1 MHDYILTSSE
11 TDKESAT
18 DSPKKEDTT
27 KNKDKY
33 WNGDNNEIETKVV
46 DNHIYYYSSV
56 NKKSALELNMKLKE
70 VENKLIKKYND
81 YNGHQEYIYLHIN
94 SFGGSVFSA
103 FSVIDTIKNSKIPVV
118 SIIEGAAASAAT
130 LISVMCDYRIIYEN
144 SYMLIHQL
152 SSGTWGK
159 MSELEDEM
167 ENLKEL
173 MTAIRKI
180 YKESTNIPEGEINEI
195 LKHDLWW
202 NPQICLQKGLVDE
215 IKTTEKKYKFSKGLI
230 I

>member
-1 MHDYILTSSE
+1 MKDYILT
-11 TDKESAT
+11 KENEEE
-18 DSPKKEDTT
+18 KNKE

-33 WNGDNNEIETKVV
+33 FNGDNNEIETKVV

-56 NKKSALELNMKLKE
+56 SKKSALELNIKLRE
-70 VENKLIKKYND
+70 VENKLLKKYND
-81 YNGHQEYIYLHIN
+81 HNNHQEYIYLHIN

-103 FSVIDTIKNSKIPVV
+103 FSVIDTIKNMKVPVV

-130 LISVMCDYRIIYEN
+130 LISVMCDYRIIYKT

-152 SSGTWGK
+152 SSGSWGK
-159 MSELEDEM
+159 MNELEEEM

-173 MTAIRKI
+173 MNSIKTI
-180 YKESTNIPEGEINEI
+180 YKENTNIPRGEISEI

-202 NPQICLQKGLVDE
+202 NADICLAKGLVDE
-215 IKTTEKKYKFSKGLI
+215 IKTTDKKYKFSKGLI
-230 I
+230 TF

>member
-1 MHDYILTSSE
+1 MKDYILTKENEEEQNKDQSK
-11 TDKESAT
+11 DK
-18 DSPKKEDTT
+18 
-27 KNKDKY
+27 KDKY
-33 WNGDNNEIETKVV
+33 LNGDNNETETKVI

-56 NKKSALELNMKLKE
+56 SKKSALELNMKLRE

-81 YNGHQEYIYLHIN
+81 HNSHQEYIYLHIN

-103 FSVIDTIKNSKIPVV
+103 FSVIDTIQNMKVPVV

-130 LISVMCDYRIIYEN
+130 LISVMCDYRIIYKT

-152 SSGTWGK
+152 SSGSWGK
-159 MSELEDEM
+159 MNELEEEM

-173 MTAIRKI
+173 MNSIKTI
-180 YKESTNIPEGEINEI
+180 YKENTNIPRGEISEI

-202 NPQICLQKGLVDE
+202 NADVCLSKGLVDE

-230 I
+230 TF

>member
-1 MHDYILTSSE
+1 MNDYILTKDNDSE
-11 TDKESAT
+11 KDKSN
-18 DSPKKEDTT
+18 T
-27 KNKDKY
+27 KDKDKDKDKY
-33 WNGDNNEIETKVV
+33 WNGDNNEIETKIV

-56 NKKSALELNMKLKE
+56 NKKSALELNIKLGE
-70 VENKLIKKYND
+70 VENKLIKKYNEH
-81 YNGHQEYIYLHIN
+81 NSHQEYIYLHIN

-103 FSVIDTIKNSKIPVV
+103 FSVIDTIKNMKVPVV

-130 LISVMCDYRIIYEN
+130 LISVMCDYRIIYQT

-173 MTAIRKI
+173 MNSIRKI
-180 YKESTNIPEGEINEI
+180 YKENTNIPEGEINEI

-202 NPQICLQKGLVDE
+202 NPEICLTKGLVDE
-215 IKTTEKKYKFSKGLI
+215 IKSTDKKYKFSKGMI
-230 I
+230 TI

>member
-1 MHDYILTSSE
+1 MKDYILT
-11 TDKESAT
+11 KENEEEQN
-18 DSPKKEDTT
+18 KE

-33 WNGDNNEIETKVV
+33 FNGDNNEIETKVV

-56 NKKSALELNMKLKE
+56 SKKSALELNMKLRE
-70 VENKLIKKYND
+70 VENKLLKKYND
-81 YNGHQEYIYLHIN
+81 HNNHQEYIYLHIN

-103 FSVIDTIKNSKIPVV
+103 FSVIDTIKNMKVPVV

-130 LISVMCDYRIIYEN
+130 LISVMCDYRIIYKT

-152 SSGTWGK
+152 SSGSWGK
-159 MSELEDEM
+159 MNELEEEM

-173 MTAIRKI
+173 MNSIKTI
-180 YKESTNIPEGEINEI
+180 YKENTNIPRGEISEI

-202 NPQICLQKGLVDE
+202 NADICLAKGLVDE
-215 IKTTEKKYKFSKGLI
+215 IKTTDKKYKFSKGLI
-230 I
+230 TF

>member
-1 MHDYILTSSE
+1 MKDYILTKE
-11 TDKESAT
+11 NDQTDKNEN
-18 DSPKKEDTT
+18 KEKGKD
-27 KNKDKY
+27 KDKY
-33 WNGDNNEIETKVV
+33 WNGDNNEIDIKVV

-56 NKKSALELNMKLKE
+56 NKKSALELNMKLRE

-81 YNGHQEYIYLHIN
+81 HQTHQEYVYLHIN

-103 FSVIDTIKNSKIPVV
+103 FSIIDTIKNMKVPVV

-130 LISVMCDYRIIYEN
+130 LISVMCDYKIIYQT

-159 MSELEDEM
+159 MNELEDEM

-173 MTAIRKI
+173 MNSIRKI
-180 YKESTNIPEGEINEI
+180 YKENTNISEGEINEI

-202 NPQICLQKGLVDE
+202 NSEICLAKGLVDE
-215 IKTTEKKYKFSKGLI
+215 IKYTDKKYKFTKGLMTI
-230 I
+230 

>member
-1 MHDYILTSSE
+1 MKDYILT
-11 TDKESAT
+11 KENEEEQN
-18 DSPKKEDTT
+18 KE

-33 WNGDNNEIETKVV
+33 FNGDNNEIETKVV

-56 NKKSALELNMKLKE
+56 NKKSALELNMKLRE
-70 VENKLIKKYND
+70 VENKLLKKYND
-81 YNGHQEYIYLHIN
+81 HNNHQEYIYLHIN

-103 FSVIDTIKNSKIPVV
+103 FSVIDTIKNMKIPVV

-130 LISVMCDYRIIYEN
+130 LISVMCDYRIIYKT

-152 SSGTWGK
+152 SSGSWGK
-159 MSELEDEM
+159 MNELEEEM

-173 MTAIRKI
+173 MNSIKTI
-180 YKESTNIPEGEINEI
+180 YKEKTNIPRGEISEI

-202 NPQICLQKGLVDE
+202 NADICLAKGLVDE

-230 I
+230 TF

>member
-1 MHDYILTSSE
+1 MKDYILTKE
-11 TDKESAT
+11 NDQTDKNEN
-18 DSPKKEDTT
+18 KEKGKDR
-27 KNKDKY
+27 DKY
-33 WNGDNNEIETKVV
+33 WNGDNNEIDIKVV

-56 NKKSALELNMKLKE
+56 NKKSALELNMKLRE
-70 VENKLIKKYND
+70 VENKLIKKYNEHQS
-81 YNGHQEYIYLHIN
+81 HQEYVYLHIN

-103 FSVIDTIKNSKIPVV
+103 FSIIDTIKNMKIPVV

-130 LISVMCDYRIIYEN
+130 LISVMCDYKIIYQT

-159 MSELEDEM
+159 MNELEDEM

-173 MTAIRKI
+173 MNSIRKI
-180 YKESTNIPEGEINEI
+180 YRENTNISEGEINEI

-202 NPQICLQKGLVDE
+202 NSEICLAKGLVDE
-215 IKTTEKKYKFSKGLI
+215 IKYTDKKYKFTKGLMTI
-230 I
+230 

>member
-1 MHDYILTSSE
+1 MKDYILT
-11 TDKESAT
+11 KENEEEQN
-18 DSPKKEDTT
+18 KE

-33 WNGDNNEIETKVV
+33 FNGDNNEIETKVV

-56 NKKSALELNMKLKE
+56 SKKSALELNIKLRE
-70 VENKLIKKYND
+70 VENKLLKKYND
-81 YNGHQEYIYLHIN
+81 HNNHQEYIYLHIN

-103 FSVIDTIKNSKIPVV
+103 FSVIDTIKNMKVPVV

-130 LISVMCDYRIIYEN
+130 LISVMCDYRIIYKT

-152 SSGTWGK
+152 SSGSWGK
-159 MSELEDEM
+159 MNELEEEM

-173 MTAIRKI
+173 MNSIKTI
-180 YKESTNIPEGEINEI
+180 YKENTNIPRGEISEI

-202 NPQICLQKGLVDE
+202 NADICLAKGLVDK
-215 IKTTEKKYKFSKGLI
+215 IKTTDKKYKFSKGLI
-230 I
+230 TF

>member
-1 MHDYILTSSE
+1 MKDYILT
-11 TDKESAT
+11 KENEEEQN
-18 DSPKKEDTT
+18 KE

-33 WNGDNNEIETKVV
+33 FNGDNNEIETKVV

-56 NKKSALELNMKLKE
+56 NKKSALELNMKLRE
-70 VENKLIKKYND
+70 VENKLLKKYND
-81 YNGHQEYIYLHIN
+81 HNNHQEYIYLHIN

-103 FSVIDTIKNSKIPVV
+103 FSVIDTIKNMKIPVV

-130 LISVMCDYRIIYEN
+130 LISVMCDYRIIYKT

-152 SSGTWGK
+152 SSGSWGK
-159 MSELEDEM
+159 MNELEEEM

-173 MTAIRKI
+173 MNSIKTI
-180 YKESTNIPEGEINEI
+180 YKEKTNIPRGEISEI

-202 NPQICLQKGLVDE
+202 NADICLAKGLVDE
-215 IKTTEKKYKFSKGLI
+215 IKTTDKKYKFSKGLI
-230 I
+230 TL

>member
-1 MHDYILTSSE
+1 MHDYILTS
-11 TDKESAT
+11 TKE
-18 DSPKKEDTT
+18 KEPIEQTNKENT
-27 KNKDKY
+27 QNKDKY

-46 DNHIYYYSSV
+46 DNHVYYYSSV
-56 NKKSALELNMKLKE
+56 NKKSALELNMKIKE
-70 VENKLIKKYND
+70 VENKLIRKYNE

-103 FSVIDTIKNSKIPVV
+103 FSVIDTIKNCKIPVV

-130 LISVMCDYRIIYEN
+130 LISVMCDHRIIYEN

-173 MTAIRKI
+173 MAAIRKI
-180 YKESTNIPEGEINEI
+180 YKESTNIPDGEINEI

-215 IKTTEKKYKFSKGLI
+215 IKTTEKKYKLSKGLI
-230 I
+230 V